1 MNLFQIVLV
10 VMAVLIMAIWA
21 GIISVEVDKLKNK
34 KEEILVR
41 DKMVS
46 EHEKQKI
53 SDEEFITFLKGLKYM
68 DKIYTTD
75 QGTILNSKPHT
86 FKDFVNNQ
94 KLPSKSELTWEIL
107 ADNNLK
113 ISDII
118 KLIES
123 NAPYPMNTKVG
134 VSIDYL
140 KVTSQ
145 QTKMIQTLNMYNDPI
160 KIDDNYPLYIKFT
173 DMKNYYD
180 EEITVMYQAGD
191 KYDDKNLDRG
201 APTKPTK
208 Y

>member
-191 KYDDKNLDRG
+191 KYSDKNLDRG

>member
-68 DKIYTTD
+68 DKSYTTD

-107 ADNNLK
+107 ADNNFK
-113 ISDII
+113 ISNII

-123 NAPYPMNTKVG
+123 GAPYPMDTKVG
-134 VSIDYL
+134 ILMGYL

-145 QTKMIQTLNMYNDPI
+145 QMRMIKILNMYNDPI

-180 EEITVMYQAGD
+180 EKITVMYQAGD